1 MKDTPLMFLDAIV
14 GKVQM
19 YLKKFEK
26 WNKKYNGLIYCL
38 DDSRRSAE
46 DTQNWG
52 QCLSDR

>member
-26 WNKKYNGLIYCL
+26 WNKKYNGLIYCP